1 MGFFG
6 SMFKKMGNAMMSQFG
21 INRPRDSLRVLE
33 NVIRSN
39 RSEED
44 KVKYAR
50 PILMWLKQLSLSND
64 NQADEANYV
73 LDDIRRYHS
82 DFLRDND
89 IDV

>member
-6 SMFKKMGNAMMSQFG
+6 SLFKSVQSGVMSQFG

-50 PILMWLKQLSLSND
+50 LILMWLKQLSLSND
-64 NQADEANYV
+64 NQADEANHV
-73 LDDIRRYHS
+73 LDEIRTYYSR
-82 DFLRDND
+82 FLSDND

>member
-21 INRPRDSLRVLE
+21 INRPGDALRVID
-33 NVIRSN
+33 NIIRSGRN
-39 RSEED
+39 EED
-44 KVKYAR
+44 KVRYAR
-50 PILMWLKQLSLSND
+50 SILMWLKELSLSAD
-64 NQADEANYV
+64 SQASEANYV

-82 DFLRDND
+82 NFLRDND